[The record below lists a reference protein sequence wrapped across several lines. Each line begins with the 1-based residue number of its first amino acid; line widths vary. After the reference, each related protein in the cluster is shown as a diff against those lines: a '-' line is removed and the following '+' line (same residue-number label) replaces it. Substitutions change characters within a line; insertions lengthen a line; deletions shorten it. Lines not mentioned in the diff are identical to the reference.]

1 MTLVKYNSYRFIRS
15 TSRTVGSYY
24 QSLVVMLAIATAMI
38 GGIGTRLAQL
48 QLVAGH
54 RNLEKAEQNRIRV
67 IPKQPERGN
76 ILDRQGR
83 ILASSRLSYSLYLWP
98 PVTRHRQWPETKARL
113 SKLLSIPEAEI
124 QQRVDCALGK
134 CDRDDRSVYT
144 SRYLLRIARDL
155 TPAQL
160 TTFSEYKDSFKGILV
175 DPEVI
180 REYPHKQL
188 AAHVLGYTGQMN
200 EEDLSRLEDRGYRI
214 GDEIGQMGVEAAFE
228 SQLRGKWGGRQVLVD
243 NHGDVVNILDYK
255 QPRPG
260 QDLYLTLDLD
270 LQRAAEAALGNKKGA
285 IVALDP
291 EDGAILAMV
300 SRPTFDPNIFLS
312 RISEKTWQQLQSQ
325 DDPFVNRA
333 LQGFPPAST
342 FKIVTTAAALESG
355 KFSPYA
361 VLPTYPYIRV
371 GPILFWDWN
380 REGFGW
386 LGFPSAMAWSSDT
399 FFYQVALDVGGPP
412 LIEWARKFG
421 FGEKTGIELGA
432 EEASGLVADRR
443 WKELE
448 LAEDWYH
455 GDTVNM
461 SIGQGYLQA
470 SPLQVAVMFAAIA
483 NGGYRVKPYLQR
495 DSEAQ
500 NSRVFLNLSPS
511 TMETLQI
518 GLRWVV
524 TWGTG
529 TTMNVPTLPP
539 TAGKTGTAED
549 PPRKVHTWFGAYGP
563 LNKPE
568 IVVVAFGENSGG
580 GGGGFTGPI
589 ARQVLEA
596 YFKLKDN

>member
-1 MTLVKYNSYRFIRS
+1 MTLVKYNLHSFLRS
-15 TSRTVGSYY
+15 TSRTVGHSH
-24 QSLVVMLAIATAMI
+24 QSLVLILLITLGMI
-38 GGIGTRLAQL
+38 GGIGTRLVQL
-48 QLVAGH
+48 QLVAGN
-54 RNLEKAEQNRIRV
+54 RNLEKADRNRIRV
-67 IPKQPERGN
+67 IPKQPERGK
-76 ILDRQGR
+76 IIDRQGS

-98 PVTRHRQWPETKARL
+98 PVTRHRQWPQTKARL
-113 SKLLSIPEAEI
+113 SKILSIPEAEI
-124 QQRVDCALGK
+124 QQRVNCALGK
-134 CDRDDRSVYT
+134 CERDDRSVYN

-175 DPEVI
+175 DPEII
-180 REYPHKQL
+180 REYPHKRL
-188 AAHVLGYTGQMN
+188 AAHVLGYTGEMN
-200 EEDLSRLEDRGYRI
+200 DEDLNRLEDRGYRI
-214 GDEIGQMGVEAAFE
+214 GDEMGQMGIEAAFE

-243 NHGDVVNILDYK
+243 NKGEVVEILDYK
-255 QPRPG
+255 QPESG

-270 LQRAAEAALGNKKGA
+270 LQKAAEAALGNKKGA

-312 RISEKTWQQLQSQ
+312 RISEKTWRQLQSK
-325 DDPFVNRA
+325 DHPFVNRA

-342 FKIVTTAAALESG
+342 FKIVTTTAALESG

-361 VLPTYPYIRV
+361 VLPTYPYVRV

-380 REGFGW
+380 RKGFGW
-386 LGFPSAMAWSSDT
+386 LGFPGAMAWSSDT

-421 FGEKTGIELGA
+421 FGEKTGIEVGT

-470 SPLQVAVMFAAIA
+470 SPLQVAVMFAAVA
-483 NGGYRVKPYLQR
+483 NGGYRVKPHLRR

-500 NSRVFLNLSPS
+500 NSRVSLNITPS
-511 TMETLQI
+511 TLETLQI
-518 GLRWVV
+518 GLRSVV

-539 TAGKTGTAED
+539 TAGKSGTAED

-563 LNKPE
+563 LDKPE
-568 IVVVAFGENSGG
+568 IVVVVFGENSGG
-580 GGGGFTGPI
+580 GGGSFAGPI

>member
-1 MTLVKYNSYRFIRS
+1 MTLVKYNSPSFLNS
-15 TSRTVGSYY
+15 TRRTVRSYY
-24 QSLVVMLAIATAMI
+24 QSLVLMLLIATATI
-38 GGIGTRLAQL
+38 GGIGTRLVQL

-54 RNLEKAEQNRIRV
+54 SNLEKAERNRIRL
-67 IPKQPERGN
+67 IPKQPERGK

-113 SKLLSIPEAEI
+113 SKILSIPSAEI

-134 CDRDDRSVYT
+134 CERGDRSVYT
-144 SRYLLRIARDL
+144 SRYLLRITRDL

-160 TTFSEYKDSFKGILV
+160 TAFMEYKDSLKGVLV

-188 AAHVLGYTGQMN
+188 AAHVLGYTGQIN
-200 EEDLSRLEDRGYRI
+200 DEDLNRLRDRGYRM

-228 SQLRGKWGGRQVLVD
+228 SQMRGKWGGRQVLVD
-243 NHGDVVNILDYK
+243 NKGEVVDILDYK
-255 QPRPG
+255 QPTPG

-270 LQRAAEAALGNKKGA
+270 LQKAAEAALGNKKGA

-325 DDPFVNRA
+325 GDLFVNRA

-342 FKIVTTAAALESG
+342 FKIVTTTAALESG

-371 GPILFWDWN
+371 GPIKFWDWN
-380 REGFGW
+380 REGFGR
-386 LGFPSAMAWSSDT
+386 LGFPGAMAISSDT
-399 FFYQVALDVGGPP
+399 FFYQVAMEVGGPP
-412 LIEWARKFG
+412 LIEWAHRFG
-421 FGEKTGIELGA
+421 FGEKTEIELA
-432 EEASGLVADRR
+432 TEEASGLVADQR
-443 WKELE
+443 WKKLE

-470 SPLQVAVMFAAIA
+470 SPLQVAVMFAAVA
-483 NGGYRVKPYLQR
+483 NGGYRVKPHLGQN
-495 DSEAQ
+495 SQAQ
-500 NSRVFLNLSPS
+500 NSRVSLDLSPY
-511 TMETLQI
+511 TLETLQI

-529 TTMNVPTLPP
+529 TVMNVPTLPP
-539 TAGKTGTAED
+539 TAGKSGTAED

-563 LNKPE
+563 LDKPE

-580 GGGGFTGPI
+580 DGGRFAGPI

-596 YFKLKDN
+596 YFQLKDN

>member
-1 MTLVKYNSYRFIRS
+1 
-15 TSRTVGSYY
+15 
-24 QSLVVMLAIATAMI
+24 MLLIALGMI
-38 GGIGTRLAQL
+38 SGIGTRLVQL

-54 RNLEKAEQNRIRV
+54 QNLEKADRNRIRV

-113 SKLLSIPEAEI
+113 SKILSIPEAEI

-155 TPAQL
+155 TPTQL

-175 DPEVI
+175 DPEII

-200 EEDLSRLEDRGYRI
+200 EEDLNRLEDRGYRI
-214 GDEIGQMGVEAAFE
+214 GDEMGQMGIEAAFE

-243 NHGDVVNILDYK
+243 NHGEVVEILDYK
-255 QPRPG
+255 QPLPG

-291 EDGAILAMV
+291 SDGAILAMV
-300 SRPTFDPNIFLS
+300 SRPAFDPNIFLS
-312 RISEKTWQQLQSQ
+312 RISEQTWQQLQSK
-325 DDPFVNRA
+325 DHPFVNRA

-355 KFSPYA
+355 TFSPYA
-361 VLPTYPYIRV
+361 ILPTYPYIRV

-421 FGEKTGIELGA
+421 FGGKTGIELGA

-470 SPLQVAVMFAAIA
+470 SPLQVAVMFAAVA
-483 NGGYRVKPYLQR
+483 NGGYRVKPHLRR
-495 DSEAQ
+495 DSEAR
-500 NSRVFLNLSPS
+500 NSRVSLHLSPS
-511 TMETLQI
+511 TLETLQI

-529 TTMNVPTLPP
+529 TVMNVPTLPP
-539 TAGKTGTAED
+539 MAGKSGTAED

-563 LNKPE
+563 LHKPE

-580 GGGGFTGPI
+580 GGGSVAGPI

-596 YFKLKDN
+596 YFKLKDD